1 MLMTPTE
8 PEARLRLLPRSLLVH
23 RPVLEVEPVAPAPC
37 QSQTP
42 AEEAADASVASAV
55 RRLLDGGGFDPDG
68 VLGGGGGGAV
78 VDVDGGNGGGS
89 GVGGI
94 HVLGENKEG
103 ILESYGVG
111 EEDGERLRRDAA
123 SAVAAGGGV
132 SLLGGDAGSGGYVQ
146 PSLTQRPFELAS
158 VFDPA
163 SAADAAL
170 FSLEGD
176 ESESESAE
184 DASRDEGG
192 REQTEHGNEGDDVG
206 VLDRDELDA
215 ELDALLGGDAAFW
228 DASAAQKARW
238 RSRDAASATNTDEDV
253 WAVHDG
259 VDVTDFGA
267 LVPDPALEYPFDLDP
282 FQRRAI
288 FRLERGENV
297 FVAAHTSAGKTVVA
311 EYAIALALRNRTK
324 VVYTSPIKTLSNQK
338 YRDFTDRFGDVG
350 LITGDVSLNPDA
362 GVLVM
367 TTEILRS
374 MLYRGADIIRDLEF
388 VIFDEGAF

>member
-1 MLMTPTE
+1 MTPTE
-8 PEARLRLLPRSLLVH
+8 PEARVRLLPRSLLVH
-23 RPVLEVEPVAPAPC
+23 GTVLGVEPVTHVPRE
-37 QSQTP
+37 SQTP
-42 AEEAADASVASAV
+42 AEKAADASVASAV
-55 RRLLDGGGFDPDG
+55 RRLLNGGGVDADG
-68 VLGGGGGGAV
+68 ILGGGGGGAV
-78 VDVDGGNGGGS
+78 IDVADSGGDGGGS
-89 GVGGI
+89 GAGGI
-94 HVLGENKEG
+94 HVLGANKEG
-103 ILESYGVG
+103 VLESFAVG
-111 EEDGERLRRDAA
+111 EEDGERFRRDAA

-132 SLLGGDAGSGGYVQ
+132 SLLGGDAGFGGYLQ

-163 SAADAAL
+163 SAADTAL
-170 FSLEGD
+170 FSLED
-176 ESESESAE
+176 EESESESAE
-184 DASRDEGG
+184 NAAGQEGG
-192 REQTEHGNEGDDVG
+192 REQGEYGNEGEYSR
-206 VLDRDELDA
+206 VLDTDELDA

-228 DASAAQKARW
+228 NASAAHKARW
-238 RSRDAASATNTDEDV
+238 RSRDAASAMNTDEDV

-324 VVYTSPIKTLSNQK
+324 VIYTSPIKTLSNQK
-338 YRDFTDRFGDVG
+338 FRDFTDRFGDVG
-350 LITGDVSLNPDA
+350 LITGDVSLNPEA